1 MRIKQNSVTSIIFW
15 HIAIQDLEG
24 TSNDQNAS
32 QGKVYPLSTYCINW
46 IIQKKWQS
54 IWVILIIVTLTIII
68 NLYTIPPYYH
78 KSSYKITI
86 PIL

>member
-15 HIAIQDLEG
+15 HFAIQDLEG

-46 IIQKKWQS
+46 IIQK
-54 IWVILIIVTLTIII
+54 I
-68 NLYTIPPYYH
+68 NFCRGID
-78 KSSYKITI
+78 SYR
-86 PIL
+86 LL